1 MAKSFF
7 DLKEYDRAAHFTEE
21 CSSDLC
27 VFLHLYSKYM
37 SAEKKRV
44 DSETEVMKT
53 SAASTTAG
61 GAGGVGAA
69 AAAATQQQQLSKGG
83 PTDNAFAA
91 LRNLRVEMRK
101 LDSRGKLDG
110 YGHYLYGV
118 VLRKLD
124 LMDEALAVL
133 LKAVE
138 ETPLHWGA
146 WLELSSLI
154 NDKDALKGL
163 QLPDHW
169 IRFFFMAYA
178 YLELQL
184 NEQALTLYQELSKV
198 GFAES
203 THVVA
208 QVRVSKEI
216 RDFYCHSQLLTQ

>member
-1 MAKSFF
+1 
-7 DLKEYDRAAHFTEE
+7 
-21 CSSDLC
+21 
-27 VFLHLYSKYM
+27 
-37 SAEKKRV
+37 
-44 DSETEVMKT
+44 
-53 SAASTTAG
+53 
-61 GAGGVGAA
+61 
-69 AAAATQQQQLSKGG
+69 
-83 PTDNAFAA
+83 
-91 LRNLRVEMRK
+91 MRK

-208 QVRVSKEI
+208 QVSGFRNS
-216 RDFYCHSQLLTQ
+216 RFLLPQPVIDSIEKSIKQCNSNVQIMWKCIIPTNLHGK